1 MSKLFVQSTEMSDT
15 KFVTTRARRRC
26 GEIPG
31 QERHSGRAA
40 KRITYFVKVSNEKK
54 MFYKGGKE
62 YGPNGQTQ
70 GALTGRH
77 HFVMASVSQASRNYI
92 NFAKL

>member
-1 MSKLFVQSTEMSDT
+1 
-15 KFVTTRARRRC
+15 
-26 GEIPG
+26 
-31 QERHSGRAA
+31 
-40 KRITYFVKVSNEKK
+40 

-77 HFVMASVSQASRNYI
+77 HFVMASSSQASRLDTHGILLGADAASIAFVYT
-92 NFAKL
+92 KHLVRG